1 MAEAYRPDGQLNIP
15 TQAAADEMNTP
26 EGRAAFEQAMAQ
38 GRARVD
44 AIADKNKNKEL
55 KMLLSKATGIEQGP
69 KSLTATRD
77 IVSDFLLNNIY
88 GDDYTKQNVK
98 TVGNFMG
105 GAGQG
110 FLDMGV
116 SDVTVIPGLMD
127 SYDAFNRL
135 QKAKKNDDF
144 TDAEQ
149 RSIEA
154 SPITLLPLKL
164 AAIAAGAMGN
174 DNAISDYYDGKKGDI
189 VTMYA
194 GPAGLIGISAGVVS
208 LLKKFGRSAIDAP
221 VFGGFLKKSSPKLG
235 TLPE

>member
-110 FLDMGV
+110 FLDMGYA
-116 SDVTVIPGLMD
+116 DLTFAPAMLD
-127 SYDAFNRL
+127 AYDAFNRL
-135 QKAKKNDDF
+135 QETKKSDDF

-149 RSIEA
+149 RYIEMMHPSIRLGA
-154 SPITLLPLKL
+154 VM
-164 AAIAAGAMGN
+164 AGALGT
-174 DNAISDYYDGKKGDI
+174 DSRISDYYDGKKMDI
-189 VTMYA
+189 VTMYG
-194 GPAGLIGISAGVVS
+194 GPLGLVGVKAGVVKLLNS
-208 LLKKFGRSAIDAP
+208 LKGKISILP
-221 VFGGFLKKSSPKLG
+221 GGMYK
-235 TLPE
+235 

>member
-26 EGRAAFEQAMAQ
+26 EGRAAFKQAMAQ
-38 GRARVD
+38 GRSRVSRMSD
-44 AIADKNKNKEL
+44 EAANKEL
-55 KMLLSKATGIEQGP
+55 TRLLSKAETIEQGP

-77 IVSDFLLNNIY
+77 AVSDFLLNNIY
-88 GDDYTKQNVK
+88 GDDYTKENVK
-98 TVGNFMG
+98 TVGNITG

-135 QKAKKNDDF
+135 QETKKSDDF

-149 RSIEA
+149 TTIEMM
-154 SPITLLPLKL
+154 PLPVKL
-164 AAIAAGAMGN
+164 AYIGAGAMGE
-174 DNAISDYYDGKKGDI
+174 DNAISDYYDGKKMDI

-194 GPAGLIGISAGVVS
+194 GPTGLIGVSAGVVN
-208 LLKKFGRSAIDAP
+208 LLMKFGRSAVDAP
-221 VFGGFLKKSSPKLG
+221 VLGSFLKKLSPKLG
-235 TLPE
+235 ALPK

>member
-44 AIADKNKNKEL
+44 QIAAKNKNKEL
-55 KMLLSKATGIEQGP
+55 KMLLSKATGLEQGP

-77 IVSDFLLNNIY
+77 AVSNFLLNNIY
-88 GDDYTKQNVK
+88 GDDFTKENVK
-98 TVGNFMG
+98 TVGNITG

-116 SDVTVIPGLMD
+116 SDVTFVPGLMD

-135 QKAKKNDDF
+135 QETKKDDDF
-144 TDAEQ
+144 TDSEQ
-149 RSIEA
+149 RSIEMFPL
-154 SPITLLPLKL
+154 PIKL
-164 AAIAAGAMGN
+164 AAIGAGALGK
-174 DNAISDYYDGKKGDI
+174 DNTISDYYDGKKMDI
-189 VTMYA
+189 VTMYG
-194 GPAGLIGISAGVVS
+194 GPLGVLGVKAGVVK
-208 LLKKFGRSAIDAP
+208 LLNNLKGKVSMLP
-221 VFGGFLKKSSPKLG
+221 GGMYK
-235 TLPE
+235 

>member
-105 GAGQG
+105 GAGEG
-110 FLDMGV
+110 FLDMGYA
-116 SDVTVIPGLMD
+116 DLTFAPAMLD
-127 SYDAFNRL
+127 AYDAFNRL
-135 QKAKKNDDF
+135 QETKKSDDF

-149 RSIEA
+149 RSIEMM
-154 SPITLLPLKL
+154 PLPVRL
-164 AAIAAGAMGN
+164 AAIGAGAMGN
-174 DNAISDYYDGKKGDI
+174 DNAISDYYDGRKMDI

-194 GPAGLIGISAGVVS
+194 GPLGVVGVKAGVVN
-208 LLKKFGRSAIDAP
+208 LLTKFGRSAIDAP
-221 VFGGFLKKSSPKLG
+221 VLGGFLNKLAPRLGALPK
-235 TLPE
+235 

>member
-15 TQAAADEMNTP
+15 TQAAADEMTYGRLGRLAYENTM
-26 EGRAAFEQAMAQ
+26 AA

-55 KMLLSKATGIEQGP
+55 KTLLSKATGIEQGP

-135 QKAKKNDDF
+135 QETKKNDDF
-144 TDAEQ
+144 TDAQ
-149 RSIEA
+149 QATIEMM
-154 SPITLLPLKL
+154 PLPVKL
-164 AAIAAGAMGN
+164 ASIAAGAMGN
-174 DNAISDYYDGKKGDI
+174 DNAISDYYDGKKEDI

-194 GPAGLIGISAGVVS
+194 GPTGLIGISAGVVS
-208 LLKKFGRSAIDAP
+208 LLTKFGRSAIDAP
-221 VFGGFLKKSSPKLG
+221 VLGGFLKKSSPKLG